1 MRRTYPYLCG
11 LSAALWS
18 MASQASSEASAV
30 VENIHAIAGAE
41 VGTSAPAFWSQP
53 GDDWSWFL
61 MPAAG
66 IVALWFIW
74 RALTRKK

>member
-1 MRRTYPYLCG
+1 MKKVLHL
-11 LSAALWS
+11 LSVLPLIFMVHWAWAEG
-18 MASQASSEASAV
+18 SSGNV
-30 VENIHAIAGAE
+30 VENANIEAGAN
-41 VGTSAPAFWSQP
+41 VGASAPAFWSQP